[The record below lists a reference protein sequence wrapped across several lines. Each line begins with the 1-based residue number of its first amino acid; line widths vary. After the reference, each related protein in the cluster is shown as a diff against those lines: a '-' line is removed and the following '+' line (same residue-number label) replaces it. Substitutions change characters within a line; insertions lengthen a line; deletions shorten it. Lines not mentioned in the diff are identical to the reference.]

1 MFKQKL
7 EKIDF
12 NYLTWH
18 NMLKVYERYQQA
30 QTQSSD
36 RTSESEKAS
45 LLEQYRIL
53 FSSMMQ
59 ILEVISA

>member
-30 QTQSSD
+30 QTTGSD
-36 RTSESEKAS
+36 RTSEVEKA
-45 LLEQYRIL
+45 
-53 FSSMMQ
+53 
-59 ILEVISA
+59 